1 MSMMIRAP
9 ALLLLVPLLAAW
21 LAAAQPAPAQEA
33 APAAADRTAA
43 ETIAAVERY
52 FNAIETLRADFTQV
66 GHDGELAEG
75 IIHLRRPGR
84 LRVEYAPPVPVLIV
98 GDGVLLHYHDRELG
112 QVNDWFIY
120 DTPLGALTKEEVRFG
135 EDLVVTAFAAFAGR
149 VEIALVQ
156 KSDPGAGHLTLIFE
170 DVPLLLRQWQ
180 VTDAQGLVT
189 TVTLH
194 DIETN
199 IALRPAL
206 FVFDDPRD
214 DPRDEQRGR

>member
-1 MSMMIRAP
+1 MSMMIRAL
-9 ALLLLVPLLAAW
+9 ALLLLAPMLAAW

-33 APAAADRTAA
+33 ALPAADRTAA

-52 FNAIETLRADFTQV
+52 FNAIKTLRADFTQV
-66 GHDGELAEG
+66 GHDGELAG
-75 IIHLRRPGR
+75 GVIYLRRPGR

-98 GDGVLLHYHDRELG
+98 GDGLLLHYHDKELG

-135 EDLVVTAFAAFAGR
+135 EDLVVTAFAAFSGR
-149 VEIALVQ
+149 IEITLVQ

-170 DVPLLLRQWQ
+170 ADPLLLRQWQ
-180 VTDAQGLVT
+180 VTDAQGLIT

-199 IALRPAL
+199 IVLRPAL
-206 FVFDDPRD
+206 FVFDDPHADARD
-214 DPRDEQRGR
+214 NPSRR